1 MNHDVNA
8 GEKHYVQDKEEQ
20 EKRKKNENNPA
31 TQLQKI
37 KSWATN

>member
-1 MNHDVNA
+1 MSTP
-8 GEKHYVQDKEEQ
+8 EKNIMSKDKEQ

-37 KSWATN
+37 KS